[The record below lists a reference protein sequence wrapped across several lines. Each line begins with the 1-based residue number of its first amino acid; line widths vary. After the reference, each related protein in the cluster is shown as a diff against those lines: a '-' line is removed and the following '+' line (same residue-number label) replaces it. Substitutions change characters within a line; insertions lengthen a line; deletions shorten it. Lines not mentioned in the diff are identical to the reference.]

1 MATSAYSLPVAN
13 LALPIVYI
21 SRVNQGSS
29 TTDSG
34 FRTTSKS
41 GIQSAPKKEELPAVV
56 LSTTGNEV
64 LKQNFFS
71 FLMPLL
77 RVLLSFHQYFL
88 GSYLNNFFEIL
99 SQLLF
104 LGFTLFQIQKLSQ
117 REKEKKKWFCVLK
130 VIDLQIIHSHLLIY
144 GSKYFLLL
152 I

>member
-64 LKQNFFS
+64 LKKNFFI
-71 FLMPLL
+71 FLMTILS
-77 RVLLSFHQYFL
+77 VLLSFH
-88 GSYLNNFFEIL
+88 
-99 SQLLF
+99 
-104 LGFTLFQIQKLSQ
+104 
-117 REKEKKKWFCVLK
+117 
-130 VIDLQIIHSHLLIY
+130 
-144 GSKYFLLL
+144 
-152 I
+152 